1 MSVMTNHNNAVAVGT
16 ACGYTRHPLSA
27 RFSTITERQL
37 TRLAASIQAVG
48 QLDDVILLN
57 GQVLD
62 GWGRV
67 LACERIGFT
76 PRFRVLENDTTDVNV
91 VLARNVTRRVMSDSM
106 RALSVVDMYFDKNGA
121 SQAISEEIGKGSSA
135 APSSRTHWTEFT
147 AWRLTKQ
154 QLADLADVSV
164 RLMQDTL
171 RLRQSGAA
179 EVVDAVRSGQIPLE
193 TAIEL
198 SRQPKHFQAECLT
211 KALVDRDEAKV
222 ERKSN
227 QKEAAALKKAGLLLG
242 DPSMSTAERLQ
253 ASRHLPGE
261 NSRDEVNAFEIRNMV
276 REDWEEFVDASSLV
290 DLCCSLLSDPAKREA
305 LAESEAMLV
314 KSCTKFLGL
323 SVHWGGL

>member
-1 MSVMTNHNNAVAVGT
+1 MSAITHFPEAVTSDT
-16 ACGYTRHPLSA
+16 ASGYTRHPFSA
-27 RFSTITERQL
+27 RFSPITERQL
-37 TRLAASIQAVG
+37 TRLAASIRAVG

-62 GWGRV
+62 GWGRA
-67 LACERIGFT
+67 LACERIGVA
-76 PRFRVLENDTTDVNV
+76 PRVRVLENDTTDVDV
-91 VLARNVTRRVMSDSM
+91 VLARNVTRRVMTDSM
-106 RALSVVDMYFDKNGA
+106 RALSVVDMYFDKNEA
-121 SQAISEEIGKGSSA
+121 SQARGEGSSA
-135 APSSRTHWTEFT
+135 APPSRTHWTEFT

-164 RLMQDTL
+164 RLMQDAL

-193 TAIEL
+193 TAMEL
-198 SRQPKHFQAECLT
+198 LRQPKHFQSECLT
-211 KALVDRDEAKV
+211 KALIDREQAKL

-261 NSRDEVNAFEIRNMV
+261 NSRDEVNAFELRNVV
-276 REDWEEFVDASSLV
+276 REDWEQFVDAISLV
-290 DLCCSLLSDPAKREA
+290 DLCCALLADPANR
-305 LAESEAMLV
+305 AELGQAEEMLV
-314 KSCTKFLGL
+314 KSCAKFLTL
-323 SVHWGGL
+323 SVH

>member
-1 MSVMTNHNNAVAVGT
+1 MSVITNHNNAVAVGA
-16 ACGYTRHPLSA
+16 ACGYTRHPLSG
-27 RFSTITERQL
+27 RFSPITERQL
-37 TRLAASIQAVG
+37 TRLAASIRAVG
-48 QLDDVILLN
+48 QLDDVLLLN

-76 PRFRVLENDTTDVNV
+76 PRVRVLENNTTDVDV
-91 VLARNVTRRVMSDSM
+91 VLARNVTRRVMSDSA
-106 RALSVVDMYFDKNGA
+106 RAISVVDMYFDKNEA
-121 SQAISEEIGKGSSA
+121 SQTCGEGSSA
-135 APSSRTHWTEFT
+135 APPSRTHWTEFT

-164 RLMQDTL
+164 RLMQDAL

-193 TAIEL
+193 IAMEL
-198 SRQPKHFQAECLT
+198 LRQPKHFQAECLT
-211 KALVDRDEAKV
+211 KALIDREEAKV

-227 QKEAAALKKAGLLLG
+227 QKEAAVLKKAGLLLG
-242 DPSMSTAERLQ
+242 APSVSTAERLQ

-261 NSRDEVNAFEIRNMV
+261 NSRDEVNAFELRNVV
-276 REDWEEFVDASSLV
+276 REDWEQFVDASSLV
-290 DLCCSLLSDPAKREA
+290 ERCCALLGDPAKREA
-305 LAESEAMLV
+305 LAEPEAMLV

-323 SVHWGGL
+323 SVH

>member
-1 MSVMTNHNNAVAVGT
+1 MSAITHFPEAVTLDT
-16 ACGYTRHPLSA
+16 ACGYTRHPLSS
-27 RFSTITERQL
+27 RFSSITERQL
-37 TRLAASIQAVG
+37 TRLAASIRAVG
-48 QLDDVILLN
+48 QLDDVILFN

-76 PRFRVLENDTTDVNV
+76 PRVRVLENNTTDVDV

-121 SQAISEEIGKGSSA
+121 SQGISEEIGQGSSA
-135 APSSRTHWTEFT
+135 APPSPTHWTQFT
-147 AWRLTKQ
+147 VWRLTKQ
-154 QLADLADVSV
+154 QLADLADCSV
-164 RLMQDTL
+164 RLIQDAL
-171 RLRQSGAA
+171 RLRQSGVHA
-179 EVVDAVRSGQIPLE
+179 VVEAVRSGQIPLE
-193 TAIEL
+193 TAIDL
-198 SRQPKHFQAECLT
+198 LRQPRHFQAQCLT
-211 KALVDRDEAKV
+211 KALIDREEAKV
-222 ERKSN
+222 ERKSH

-261 NSRDEVNAFEIRNMV
+261 NSRDETNAFELRKWV

-290 DLCCSLLSDPAKREA
+290 ERCCALLGDPAKREA
-305 LAESEAMLV
+305 LAEPEAMLV

-323 SVHWGGL
+323 SVH

>member
-1 MSVMTNHNNAVAVGT
+1 MSAITHFPEAVTLDT

-27 RFSTITERQL
+27 RFSPITERQL
-37 TRLAASIQAVG
+37 TRLAASIRAVG
-48 QLDDVILLN
+48 QIDDVILLN

-62 GWGRV
+62 GWGRA
-67 LACERIGFT
+67 LACERIGVAL
-76 PRFRVLENDTTDVNV
+76 RVQVLENDTTDVDV
-91 VLARNVTRRVMSDSM
+91 VLARNLTRRVMTDSA
-106 RALSVVDMYFDKNGA
+106 RAISVVDMYFDKNEA
-121 SQAISEEIGKGSSA
+121 SQACGEGSSA

-164 RLMQDTL
+164 RLMQDAL

-198 SRQPKHFQAECLT
+198 LRQPKHFQAECLT